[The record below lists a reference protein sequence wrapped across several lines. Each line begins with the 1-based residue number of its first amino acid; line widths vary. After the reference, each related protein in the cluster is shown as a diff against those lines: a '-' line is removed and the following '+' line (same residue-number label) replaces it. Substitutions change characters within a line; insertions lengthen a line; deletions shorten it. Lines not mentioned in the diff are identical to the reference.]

1 MDNIQKKNLLKKKKR
16 ILHLINLVSDFD
28 QVKISFEG
36 EKKHK
41 YSSLIKK
48 SLENALSIKTILP
61 PQILK
66 MKGLSGRKFRIKELD
81 NLFVPFILTFSIL
94 NSSA

>member
-36 EKKHK
+36 EKNINIHH
-41 YSSLIKK
+41 
-48 SLENALSIKTILP
+48 
-61 PQILK
+61 
-66 MKGLSGRKFRIKELD
+66 
-81 NLFVPFILTFSIL
+81 
-94 NSSA
+94 